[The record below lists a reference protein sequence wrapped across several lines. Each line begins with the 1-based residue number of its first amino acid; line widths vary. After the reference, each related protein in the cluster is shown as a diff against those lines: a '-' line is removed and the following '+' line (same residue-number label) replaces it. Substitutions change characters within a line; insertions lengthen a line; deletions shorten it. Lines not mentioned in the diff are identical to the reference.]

1 VGNPKDGA
9 VRAFYV
15 ILEVNNAT
23 SMSKADSLSV
33 EFVRVPYD
41 VESIASAVEA
51 SPLPNEYADML
62 RKAY

>member
-1 VGNPKDGA
+1 
-9 VRAFYV
+9 
-15 ILEVNNAT
+15 
-23 SMSKADSLSV
+23 MSKTDSLSV